1 MDKVNSVFDVA
12 SRAMSAQMTRLN
24 TIASNLANAN
34 TVASS
39 SAEAYKAL
47 RPVFAAQFSEKVN
60 KSGLATVGIEG
71 IVALDREPGKT
82 YAPDHPKA
90 DEQGYIYRAAVDTD
104 EEMVEMLEAS
114 RHYQNNLEVLSTL
127 RSLMMRTISMGR

>member
-71 IVALDREPGKT
+71 IVALDR
-82 YAPDHPKA
+82 AFFDHRLHA
-90 DEQGYIYRAAVDTD
+90 GLLSGGTT
-104 EEMVEMLEAS
+104 
-114 RHYQNNLEVLSTL
+114 RHCP
-127 RSLMMRTISMGR
+127 RRH

>member
-1 MDKVNSVFDVA
+1 MSLDKVNSIFDVA

-60 KSGLATVGIEG
+60 SSVGVES

-82 YAPDHPKA
+82 YAPDHPKS
-90 DEQGYIYRAAVDTD
+90 DDQGYIYRAAVDTD